1 MVEYLARIT
10 DRESHILTR
19 SLITSYFAY
28 FGMLTLSSPTLVI
41 GKGNLLLA
49 YAGKLEHFRGK
60 SKPKSISFDLKAG
73 VVSLRRLSFNTLA
86 VLSVLGP
93 CIGRCIEHYLFK
105 SSLMVL

>member
-19 SLITSYFAY
+19 SLITSYFAC
-28 FGMLTLSSPTLVI
+28 FEILNFSSPTLLI

-60 SKPKSISFDLKAG
+60 SRLKSISFDLKVG
-73 VVSLRRLSFNTLA
+73 MVPLRM
-86 VLSVLGP
+86 
-93 CIGRCIEHYLFK
+93 C
-105 SSLMVL
+105 